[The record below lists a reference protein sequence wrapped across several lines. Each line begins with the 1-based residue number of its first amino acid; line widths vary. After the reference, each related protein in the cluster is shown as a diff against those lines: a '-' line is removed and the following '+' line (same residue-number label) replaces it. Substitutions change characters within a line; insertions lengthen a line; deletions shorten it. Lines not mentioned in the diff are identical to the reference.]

1 MSLRCGFVFVAL
13 LVVAGLSAERGW
25 AQQANISTPFHT
37 LNDSFYERIGFN
49 FGFSIAGPN
58 PATLQPGQ
66 SAVVGLLPN
75 GQLSPNGNL
84 MFQQGGFNSALPPFG
99 GHDPATDG
107 QFGFARLGPKFDLFL
122 NFAGG
127 QGSNRSMISQVP
139 NVTVTNGFPGTFSD
153 TSQVPFVTGIIP
165 VVGAFTMPP
174 ASFGPTQ
181 PYYTSPLREK
191 IREYQQRMNQSD
203 PVEAAKQIA
212 RDGLAKQQEEPPL
225 AVGSSGSA
233 TRSSA
238 NHGDVSVADIQR
250 QQSAEEDAKQVE
262 VLALIERARGVEEA
276 GKPNVAKIYYR
287 QAASR
292 ATGNLKQQL
301 LDKIANL
308 PD

>member
-1 MSLRCGFVFVAL
+1 MSSRRGFVFVAL
-13 LVVAGLSAERGW
+13 LFAGLSAECGL
-25 AQQANISTPFHT
+25 AQQAHISTPFHT

-49 FGFSIAGPN
+49 FGFNIAGPN
-58 PATLQPGQ
+58 PATLPPGQ

-75 GQLSPNGNL
+75 GQFNPNGNI
-84 MFQQGGFNSALPPFG
+84 MFQQSGFNSAVPPFG

-107 QFGFARLGPKFDLFL
+107 QFGFARLGKDVDLFF
-122 NFAGG
+122 NFAFG
-127 QGSNRSMISQVP
+127 QGSSRSHISQVP
-139 NVTVTNGFPGTFSD
+139 SVTVTNGFPGTFSD
-153 TSQVPFVTGIIP
+153 TSQTPFVTGIVP
-165 VVGAFTMPP
+165 VVGAFTLPP
-174 ASFGPTQ
+174 ASFGPVQ

-212 RDGLAKQQEEPPL
+212 RDGLAKQQEEPPPT
-225 AVGSSGSA
+225 VGSSGSA
-233 TRSSA
+233 ARSTA
-238 NHGDVSVADIQR
+238 NHGDISVADIQR
-250 QQSAEEDAKQVE
+250 QQAAELEYKQQE

-276 GKPNVAKIYYR
+276 GQPNVAKIYYR
-287 QAASR
+287 QAAAR